1 MWLGMCVSCSTLG
14 YVCILL
20 RTRRMNAPCPIPC
33 VVWMGTPTA
42 LPATHRGSAWLW
54 TTLVHVCLRVT
65 VLSVTHYPVSS
76 APPSLLQ
83 ERAALS
89 AVSKSL
95 APHSTCTC
103 THTHAYTHTNTH
115 AHTHHTHAHT
125 HMHAHTQI
133 HMHTHTTHTCTHTHA
148 HTHTQ
153 TRTHT
158 YTQTCTH
165 TRTQTHTHAH
175 CILAFKA
182 KILFCRWSSHNG
194 CGLISTPK

>member
-1 MWLGMCVSCSTLG
+1 MCILLHTRVCVYPAPHLGMCVSCSTLG

-20 RTRRMNAPCPIPC
+20 HTRRMNAPCPIPC

-89 AVSKSL
+89 VVSKSL
-95 APHSTCTC
+95 APHSTCTY
-103 THTHAYTHTNTH
+103 THTHAYTHKHTCTH
-115 AHTHHTHAHT
+115 TPHTC
-125 HMHAHTQI
+125 
-133 HMHTHTTHTCTHTHA
+133 THTTHTCTHTHTHRHA
-148 HTHTQ
+148 HTRTRTPTHTHTN
-153 TRTHT
+153 THT
-158 YTQTCTH
+158 CTLYTH
-165 TRTQTHTHAH
+165 
-175 CILAFKA
+175 I
-182 KILFCRWSSHNG
+182 
-194 CGLISTPK
+194 